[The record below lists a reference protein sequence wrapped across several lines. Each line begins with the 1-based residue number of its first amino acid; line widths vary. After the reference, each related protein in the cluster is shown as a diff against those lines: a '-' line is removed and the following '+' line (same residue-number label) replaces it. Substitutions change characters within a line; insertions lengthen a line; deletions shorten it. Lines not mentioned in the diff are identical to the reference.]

1 MHLYLKSYRFLDYPL
16 RPKDLESGNCT
27 FAILLLSKYEGTTV
41 IKLAIGSRNINTL
54 LVTTTEDDKMQNKT
68 KGNHFLKFL
77 GKKNYCSE
85 VRRCPILW
93 SMVSFKA
100 TKIWR
105 ERYDRVWHLHVYHHV
120 FCITF
125 TPLFLLAGL
134 CLEQTLSMVI
144 LFSSFSLYFH
154 QFVCI
159 SNVQKKQVKLTSI
172 LYYGID

>member
-77 GKKNYCSE
+77 EKKLL
-85 VRRCPILW
+85 LW
-93 SMVSFKA
+93 SKKVPYFVKHDIIQSNKNMK
-100 TKIWR
+100 R
-105 ERYDRVWHLHVYHHV
+105 EVWQGVTPTCLPSCLLHHLH
-120 FCITF
+120 
-125 TPLFLLAGL
+125 
-134 CLEQTLSMVI
+134 
-144 LFSSFSLYFH
+144 SSFSTSWVMFGTNFLHGHPIF
-154 QFVCI
+154 FIFLVFLPVCEYI
-159 SNVQKKQVKLTSI
+159 
-172 LYYGID
+172 